1 MTSVSSISPE
11 KKKQIAAKVS
21 SVGIVGNILLS
32 VFKLI
37 AGIIGHSGAMI
48 SDSIHS
54 MSDVF
59 ATAIAGYIK
68 SPEDVLQLTLLHT
81 RLFGS
86 KIYVDAEV
94 SMDGSKTL
102 DGAHAVAERI
112 HDGVEE
118 QFPNIKHIMIHVN
131 PAQ

>member
-11 KKKQIAAKVS
+11 KEKQIAAKVS
-21 SVGIVGNILLS
+21 SVGIVGNVLLS

-59 ATAIAGYIK
+59 ATAIAGYIE
-68 SPEDVLQLTLLHT
+68 SQEDVLPLTLLHT

-86 KIYVDAEV
+86 K
-94 SMDGSKTL
+94 TL
-102 DGAHAVAERI
+102 DEAHAVAERI